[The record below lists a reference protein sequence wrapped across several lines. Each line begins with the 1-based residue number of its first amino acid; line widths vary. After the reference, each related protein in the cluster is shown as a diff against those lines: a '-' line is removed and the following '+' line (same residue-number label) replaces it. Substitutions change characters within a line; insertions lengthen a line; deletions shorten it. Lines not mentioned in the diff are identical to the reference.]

1 MNRLYVI
8 PRRKKLNSDKKINA
22 WLESNDYIIQQ
33 LVLLIETFLID
44 NQFAMNPN
52 IINSIRQFII
62 NNSI

>member
-8 PRRKKLNSDKKINA
+8 HRRKQLNSNKKINA

-33 LVLLIETFLID
+33 LVMVIETFLVD
-44 NQFAMNPN
+44 NQFTMNPN
-52 IINSIRQFII
+52 IINSIQQFII